1 MNANTITIYDNEIN
15 YNKTQNAKFVR
26 YKNFLAFI
34 LSIIFIIISTIIFML
49 QIYDWNPIT
58 QLNRFRR
65 IKNNIGNW
73 RKLIIDKTAI
83 EIKRGQ
89 IQSLRLKIDSF
100 DYQCYDYGNFYAAI
114 KMNSTNF
121 LPSFI
126 MRGNGD
132 VWEFKKAAPIDLSS
146 KQYCKYIIYKNNNTE
161 YTCGTDMFDNI
172 GFGGWFEYD
181 HPCQNA
187 LNLII
192 LDNE

>member
-1 MNANTITIYDNEIN
+1 MNADTITIYDNEIK
-15 YNKTQNAKFVR
+15 YNKTQNAKFIR
-26 YKNFLAFI
+26 YKNLLSFI
-34 LSIIFIIISTIIFML
+34 LSIIFIIISTLIFML
-49 QIYDWNPIT
+49 QIYDWDPIV

-89 IQSLRLKIDSF
+89 IQSLRLKLEAY
-100 DYQCYDYGNFYAAI
+100 DYHCYDYGNFYSAI
-114 KMNSTNF
+114 KLNSINF

-132 VWEFKKAAPIDLSS
+132 VWRFKKAAPIDLSA
-146 KQYCKYIIYKNNNTE
+146 KQFCQYIIYKNNNTE
-161 YTCGTDMFDNI
+161 YTCGLDMFDNI
-172 GFGGWFEYD
+172 GFSGWFEYD

-192 LDNE
+192 LKNE